1 MDSSEFPS
9 LSDSAASHAN
19 NVEKSTLLGSSWAE
33 VAQPHSDEE
42 DNASTDDKNV
52 WETPKK
58 PVDSALP
65 SEEFPTPQESAAQVQ
80 DENLPTSGGVSDLLH
95 KEEEPQQQEKTTPTK
110 QSVPTKQTAPTT
122 TTTEDFPTLQES
134 AAQVQ
139 DESVPTSGGVGDL
152 LHKDEGKYKG

>member
-1 MDSSEFPS
+1 
-9 LSDSAASHAN
+9 
-19 NVEKSTLLGSSWAE
+19 
-33 VAQPHSDEE
+33 
-42 DNASTDDKNV
+42 NASTDNKNA

-58 PVDSALP
+58 PVESALP

-95 KEEEPQQQEKTTPTK
+95 KETPKKEQEKATPTK
-110 QSVPTKQTAPTT
+110 QEQTAPKKQEQAAPTKQPVPSN
-122 TTTEDFPTLQES
+122 TTEDFPTLQES

-152 LHKDEGKYKG
+152 LHKDE